1 MRARPRTSPEYQDRF
16 SIMTNA
22 ARAAAAEGAQWKVL
36 ILCFLVS
43 VIEGIEIVAFGV
55 AAPDIHAT
63 LGVGH
68 ADLGLLG
75 SAGVIGLIFGAF
87 FGGRIADQVG
97 RKRLL
102 ILCVLGFTL
111 FTLLAALSQ
120 GFDALLIARLGTGI
134 SIGMSM
140 PNIIAMGAEAGG
152 TAGQIP
158 RVTLV
163 TSGTPAGGVVAGLFA
178 ASVLY
183 NQWQDVFIFGVIMP
197 ALLLPFLIF
206 LLPPDRARA
215 HRPADDGKA
224 SKHLAS
230 YRAVLFGDRRTVST
244 VSLWAAGFCNQ
255 VIIYLLLNWLP
266 TLMRAVGAT
275 HEEGGMAM
283 ALFNMGGLVGG
294 VLFGRMMQGNKRW
307 PIPLIAYSGTIIGLC
322 ILAIPGIPVGVR
334 LTASLLVGTCAI
346 GSQLLIFG
354 FSAETYTARFRGT
367 GVGVSAAIGRVGST
381 VGPAV
386 AGFALGAG
394 ATVATL
400 LPALLPLALIAGAAS
415 ITLAMRP
422 RPIEAKDAVSE
433 AEKYEGDPAPAA
445 H

>member
-1 MRARPRTSPEYQDRF
+1 MTDTART
-16 SIMTNA
+16 
-22 ARAAAAEGAQWKVL
+22 AAAEVTQWKVL
-36 ILCFLVS
+36 VLCFLVS
-43 VIEGIEIVAFGV
+43 VVEGVEIVAFGI
-55 AAPDIHAT
+55 AAPDIHTT
-63 LGVGH
+63 LGIDH
-68 ADLGLLG
+68 AHLGLLA
-75 SAGVIGLIFGAF
+75 SAGLIGLIFGAF
-87 FGGRIADQVG
+87 FGGQIGDRVG

-102 ILCVLGFTL
+102 VLCVLGFTL

-152 TAGQIP
+152 APGQIP

-163 TSGTPAGGVVAGLFA
+163 TSGTPTGGMVVGLFA

-183 NQWQDVFIFGVIMP
+183 NQWQDVFIFGVILP

-206 LLPPDRARA
+206 LIPPDRARMV
-215 HRPADDGKA
+215 RPADGGNAPKQ
-224 SKHLAS
+224 LAS

-244 VSLWAAGFCNQ
+244 ISLWAAGFCNQ

-266 TLMRAVGAT
+266 MLMRAVGAT
-275 HEEGGMAM
+275 HEEGAI
-283 ALFNMGGLVGG
+283 AIVLFNMGGLVGG
-294 VLFGRMMQGNKRW
+294 VLFGRMMRRNRRW
-307 PIPLIAYSGTIIGLC
+307 PVPLIAYSGTIIGLC
-322 ILAIPGIPVGVR
+322 ILALPGIPIYVR
-334 LTASLLVGTCAI
+334 LSASLLVGACAI

-354 FSAETYTARFRGT
+354 FSAETYIAPFRGT
-367 GVGVSAAIGRVGST
+367 GVGVSAGIGRVGST

-386 AGFALGAG
+386 AGLALGAG

-415 ITLAMRP
+415 VTLAMRP
-422 RPIEAKDAVSE
+422 RPIEVQDAASD
-433 AEKYEGDPAPAA
+433 AEMGTLSCCRSDGQ
-445 H
+445 